1 MDMADEDH
9 VLICVA
15 WPYAN
20 GPLHLGHVAGC
31 YLPPDI
37 YARFERLRGNRVL
50 MVSGSD
56 EHGTPI
62 TVTAE
67 QEGVNP
73 QDIVDQ
79 YHAINTQ
86 ALIDLGC
93 TWLPHTDSRGIAF
106 GGSLFNRTSD
116 QRHKDKVQDN
126 FKSLYEAGFFERR
139 TMQQYFEV
147 HENGGGRFLP
157 DRYIEG
163 TCPSCGADGA
173 RGDQCD
179 ACGATYESYELKNP
193 VSKMN
198 PELDVEI
205 RDTEHL
211 FYRLDLFQEALES
224 HAEQHQSVWK
234 PNVRAMT
241 KQWLDMG
248 LRPRAVTRDLEW
260 GIQVPLDG
268 DDWEGKCIYVWFE
281 AVQGYLT
288 CSQIWSESFDDGSS
302 WENWWIDNQDL
313 TQRHYYFLGKDN
325 VPFHTVIWPAIL
337 MGLNHVRNG
346 KTADDP
352 ITLPSYG
359 DLRLEDNVP
368 AMEYLMLGGGQ
379 FSKSRKH
386 AIWLPSFLQRF
397 DPDTLRY
404 YLSINMP
411 ESHDTDFTWNEFVD
425 RINNELIATYGN
437 FANRVLS
444 LSARLPDTPG
454 GEQLPAFDSIDVY
467 SDLCSTLEKLH
478 GDMTLSL
485 EKHRYKEALRTAMTV
500 AQHGNQLLQ
509 AAKPWEHLK
518 TEVGEEGRAE
528 TLASLAIGWRIC
540 RYLAI
545 VTQPFLPFSAQK
557 LWNMLGIES
566 DLADMI
572 WDQAIDWSIPVVQ
585 PSSSFEP
592 LFKRLDVDEIVKEEQ
607 SYIESQ
613 EDSNDLT
620 HNVKGGKKEKKR
632 MKNEAP
638 EGIEYLDFE
647 TFMEVELRV
656 GRIMSVEDHPD
667 ADRLYVVKLDD
678 GSEQGRTICAG
689 IKAYYSPDELLNK
702 MVVFVANLK
711 PRSLRGVVSE
721 GMMLAADD
729 GNDVVRL
736 VTIDGEISTG
746 SRVR

>member
-93 TWLPHTDSRGIAF
+93 TWLPHTDPRGIAF

-509 AAKPWEHLK
+509 SAKPWEHLK

-572 WDQAIDWSIPVVQ
+572 WDQAIDWSIPVVH

-620 HNVKGGKKEKKR
+620 HSVKGGKKEKKR

-667 ADRLYVVKLDD
+667 ADRLYVVNLDD

>member
-93 TWLPHTDSRGIAF
+93 TWLPHTDPRGIAF

-337 MGLNHVRNG
+337 MGLNQVRNG

-557 LWNMLGIES
+557 LWNMLGIET
-566 DLADMI
+566 DLADMK
-572 WDQAIDWSIPVVQ
+572 WDQAIDWSIPVVH

-620 HNVKGGKKEKKR
+620 HSVKGGKKEKKR

-667 ADRLYVVKLDD
+667 ADRLYVVNLDD

>member
-1 MDMADEDH
+1 
-9 VLICVA
+9 
-15 WPYAN
+15 
-20 GPLHLGHVAGC
+20 
-31 YLPPDI
+31 
-37 YARFERLRGNRVL
+37 
-50 MVSGSD
+50 
-56 EHGTPI
+56 
-62 TVTAE
+62 
-67 QEGVNP
+67 
-73 QDIVDQ
+73 
-79 YHAINTQ
+79 
-86 ALIDLGC
+86 
-93 TWLPHTDSRGIAF
+93 
-106 GGSLFNRTSD
+106 
-116 QRHKDKVQDN
+116 
-126 FKSLYEAGFFERR
+126 
-139 TMQQYFEV
+139 
-147 HENGGGRFLP
+147 
-157 DRYIEG
+157 
-163 TCPSCGADGA
+163 
-173 RGDQCD
+173 
-179 ACGATYESYELKNP
+179 
-193 VSKMN
+193 
-198 PELDVEI
+198 
-205 RDTEHL
+205 
-211 FYRLDLFQEALES
+211 
-224 HAEQHQSVWK
+224 
-234 PNVRAMT
+234 
-241 KQWLDMG
+241 
-248 LRPRAVTRDLEW
+248 
-260 GIQVPLDG
+260 
-268 DDWEGKCIYVWFE
+268 
-281 AVQGYLT
+281 
-288 CSQIWSESFDDGSS
+288 
-302 WENWWIDNQDL
+302 
-313 TQRHYYFLGKDN
+313 
-325 VPFHTVIWPAIL
+325 
-337 MGLNHVRNG
+337 
-346 KTADDP
+346 
-352 ITLPSYG
+352 
-359 DLRLEDNVP
+359 
-368 AMEYLMLGGGQ
+368 MLGGGQ

-454 GEQLPAFDSIDVY
+454 GEQLPAFDSIDIY
-467 SDLCSTLEKLH
+467 SELCQTLEKLH
-478 GDMTLSL
+478 ADMTLSL

-566 DLADMI
+566 DLSDMK
-572 WDQAIDWSIPVVQ
+572 WNQAIDWSIPVVH

-620 HNVKGGKKEKKR
+620 HSVKGGKKENKR
-632 MKNEAP
+632 MKKEAP

-678 GSEQGRTICAG
+678 GSEQGRSICAG

-702 MVVFVANLK
+702 IVVFVANLK

-729 GNDVVRL
+729 GNDIVRL

>member
-93 TWLPHTDSRGIAF
+93 TWLPHTDPRGIAF

-224 HAEQHQSVWK
+224 HAEHHQSVWK
-234 PNVRAMT
+234 SNVRAMT

-528 TLASLAIGWRIC
+528 ALASLAIGWRIC

-557 LWNMLGIES
+557 LWNMIGIES
-566 DLADMI
+566 DLADMK
-572 WDQAIDWSIPVVQ
+572 WDQAIDWSIPVVH

-620 HNVKGGKKEKKR
+620 HSVKGGKKEKKR

-667 ADRLYVVKLDD
+667 ADRLYVVNLDD